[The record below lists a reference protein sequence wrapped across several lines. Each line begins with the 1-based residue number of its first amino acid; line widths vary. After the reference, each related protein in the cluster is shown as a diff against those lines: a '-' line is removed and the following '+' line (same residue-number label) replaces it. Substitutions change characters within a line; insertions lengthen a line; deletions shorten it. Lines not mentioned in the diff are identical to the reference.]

1 MKYKGRGNIDSS
13 NNLIFYAVLL
23 KYVIAFG
30 TLAKERDEA

>member
-1 MKYKGRGNIDSS
+1 MEGS

-23 KYVIAFG
+23 KYVITFG